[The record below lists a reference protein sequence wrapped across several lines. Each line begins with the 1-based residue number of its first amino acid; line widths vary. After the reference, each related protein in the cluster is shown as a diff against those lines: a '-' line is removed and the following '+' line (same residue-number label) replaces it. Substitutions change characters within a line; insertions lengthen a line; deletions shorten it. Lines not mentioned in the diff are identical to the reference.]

1 MASTDN
7 RDKLGHTRF
16 SIAGHDRGG
25 RVAHRL
31 FLDHPDKVER
41 MMVLDI
47 APTLGA
53 FEGMNH
59 KSVRPFFLFPPF
71 PLSSLFRL
79 PPRSFFLTASLN
91 HHYLG

>member
-1 MASTDN
+1 VRIGERASTDN
-7 RDKLGHTRF
+7 RDKLGHIRF

-31 FLDHPDKVER
+31 FLDHPDKVKR

-59 KSVRPFFLFPPF
+59 KSVRRLSLILLRPLLVLSKPFACPYT
-71 PLSSLFRL
+71 S
-79 PPRSFFLTASLN
+79 AD
-91 HHYLG
+91 